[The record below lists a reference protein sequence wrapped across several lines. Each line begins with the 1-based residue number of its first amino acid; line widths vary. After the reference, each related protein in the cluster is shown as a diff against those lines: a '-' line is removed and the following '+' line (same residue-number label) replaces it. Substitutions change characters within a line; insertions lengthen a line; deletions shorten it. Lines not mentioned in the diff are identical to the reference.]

1 MKFPLWVPDI
11 SSWLLLSVRLHFSHL
26 VFLALI
32 TYCIG
37 AALQCQQLS
46 SASILRFDIL
56 CFACPSPIFPEN
68 STLSSFSGST
78 WRTFFPSIMG
88 NSAYF
93 IRIRLKIPSFVRH
106 IRCFTHRYCE
116 KNRKSS
122 PHRPKKWSMW
132 RIRAASPQPNLPRY
146 RCYRHTRSR
155 ISASISSRSASWY
168 PAFFSF

>member
-1 MKFPLWVPDI
+1 MSLQ
-11 SSWLLLSVRLHFSHL
+11 FSHL
-26 VFLALI
+26 VFLSLI

-56 CFACPSPIFPEN
+56 CFACPSPIFPES

-78 WRTFFPSIMG
+78 WRTFFKKFYTFLLCYMNVANILPSIMG

-93 IRIRLKIPSFVRH
+93 IRIRLKISSFVRH
-106 IRCFTHRYCE
+106 IHCFTPRYCE